1 MTKAAELAKMGE
13 VLTNSQIGGRR
24 NIIINGA
31 MQVAQRGTSSTDS
44 GFGTVDRF
52 STSRGTVTATQSQ
65 ETLASGDTPYSLGFR
80 KYFRITNTGTTSAT
94 NSYIAIRHRIE
105 AQNIAMS
112 GWNYTSTSSDI
123 TISFWVRSSLA
134 GTYYMSLRSDD
145 GTAQNYTIPVVL
157 SANTWTKIIKTVSG
171 DSGISI
177 DNDNG
182 IGLDVIMWAHLGT
195 DYTTSS
201 HTSNQWNTYSG
212 TDQAPDYSQNW
223 NNTSS
228 ATFDYTGIQLEV
240 GSQATPFEHR
250 SFGEERNL
258 CYRYYYRHASD
269 GSNQNMLGVG
279 YVDSSTSAVV
289 QIVPPVSMRADPTA
303 IETTGTASNY
313 GVRQGSGVDVACNS
327 TPSISGDSTSNVF
340 VVNLSVA
347 SGLTANSACLGRAV
361 LSGVHLS
368 FTSEL

>member
-24 NIIINGA
+24 NMIINGA

-44 GFGTVDRF
+44 SYGTVDRF
-52 STSRGTVTATQSQ
+52 AISRGAVTATQSQ
-65 ETLASGDTPYSLGFR
+65 ESLASGDTPYSLGFR

-134 GTYYMSLRSDD
+134 GTYYMNLRSND

-182 IGLDVIMWAHLGT
+182 IGLDVLMWAHLGT

-201 HTSNQWNTYSG
+201 HTINQWNTYSG

-228 ATFDYTGIQLEV
+228 ATFDLTGVQLEV

-250 SFGEERNL
+250 SVGEELDL
-258 CYRYYYRHASD
+258 CQRYFFQGGRVHAVAIEN
-269 GSNQNMLGVG
+269 GTTNIRLT
-279 YVDSSTSAVV
+279 Y
-289 QIVPPVSMRADPTA
+289 PVYKVMRATPT
-303 IETTGTASNY
+303 ITCDNTGVFYTTDLTDAAADNY
-313 GVRQGSGVDVACNS
+313 SA
-327 TPSISGDSTSNVF
+327 
-340 VVNLSVA
+340 
-347 SGLTANSACLGRAV
+347 LTALPKALTGSIGSVLHEISIDFSSNPDSNDDNSPAFLNTNGTMTFDA
-361 LSGVHLS
+361 
-368 FTSEL
+368 EL